1 MARRYENWTLSKLE
15 DARKKKL
22 REIAHVRAT
31 CNKPSRAKESIEKL
45 QKHLRW
51 IEVEI
56 AKKRDQ
62 IGLPF

>member
-1 MARRYENWTLSKLE
+1 MGRRYENWSLAMLE
-15 DARKKKL
+15 DARRKKL

-45 QKHLRW
+45 QKHVRW

-56 AKKRDQ
+56 ATKRDQ